1 VFFWYN
7 LKRENLSRRV
17 YVYFNRDFLISILYE
32 LKNELN
38 SKDEKELQDQNED
51 FLRFKLNKLFKLY
64 EKGEREFSLPE
75 FKKLSYESDGR
86 KYNDFYNSMLY
97 SEICFNY
104 LDRGIIGTFVQ
115 NKITEAESEEE
126 IKQKR
131 RAEKIQ
137 NLILSMNEEY
147 RLTCPKNA
155 CKIRRSE
162 RTIKRTVY
170 PSFLLL
176 CF

>member
-1 VFFWYN
+1 MVFARTS
-7 LKRENLSRRV
+7 KSASRLSEQIR
-17 YVYFNRDFLISILYE
+17 
-32 LKNELN
+32 
-38 SKDEKELQDQNED
+38 QN
-51 FLRFKLNKLFKLY
+51 NM
-64 EKGEREFSLPE
+64 
-75 FKKLSYESDGR
+75 KKT
-86 KYNDFYNSMLY
+86 
-97 SEICFNY
+97 Y
-104 LDRGIIGTFVQ
+104 LAVF
-115 NKITEAESEEE
+115 EEE

-137 NLILSMNEEY
+137 NLILSMDEEY

>member
-1 VFFWYN
+1 MLLKGLIVFF
-7 LKRENLSRRV
+7 V
-17 YVYFNRDFLISILYE
+17 FLLIVAICALIYLL
-32 LKNELN
+32 LKN
-38 SKDEKELQDQNED
+38 KDHQVLA
-51 FLRFKLNKLFKLY
+51 
-64 EKGEREFSLPE
+64 
-75 FKKLSYESDGR
+75 
-86 KYNDFYNSMLY
+86 
-97 SEICFNY
+97 
-104 LDRGIIGTFVQ
+104 RGL
-115 NKITEAESEEE
+115 EAESEEE

-170 PSFLLL
+170 PSFFIALFLTKVIA
-176 CF
+176 

>member
-1 VFFWYN
+1 
-7 LKRENLSRRV
+7 
-17 YVYFNRDFLISILYE
+17 
-32 LKNELN
+32 
-38 SKDEKELQDQNED
+38 
-51 FLRFKLNKLFKLY
+51 
-64 EKGEREFSLPE
+64 
-75 FKKLSYESDGR
+75 
-86 KYNDFYNSMLY
+86 MLY

-162 RTIKRTVY
+162 RTIKRTVH

>member
-1 VFFWYN
+1 MFFWYN

-75 FKKLSYESDGR
+75 FKKLSYKSDGR

-97 SEICFNY
+97 SEIYFNY

-155 CKIRRSE
+155 CKIRRSD